1 MRHDIRIYED
11 LLDDIS
17 KDDVKQKDVKSLVAG
32 LDTDSAYD
40 PSDIN
45 PAEYEF
51 MINFEI
57 YHLIILGK
65 NVTSLGMADNNG
77 MHT

>member
-1 MRHDIRIYED
+1 MRRNIRIYED

-17 KDDVKQKDVKSLVAG
+17 IYDVKQKDVKSLVAG

-51 MINFEI
+51 MINI
-57 YHLIILGK
+57 
-65 NVTSLGMADNNG
+65 
-77 MHT
+77 